1 MNMRNINIKLDK
13 VEEAML
19 VKIQSTNK
27 QYKNIEK
34 LVLDMLRDEYLIITQ
49 KKP

>member
-1 MNMRNINIKLDK
+1 MRNINIKLDK

>member
-1 MNMRNINIKLDK
+1 MRNINIKLDK

-34 LVLDMLRDEYLIITQ
+34 LVLDMLRDEYLNITQ
-49 KKP
+49 KKL

>member
-34 LVLDMLRDEYLIITQ
+34 LVLDMLRDEYLNITQ
-49 KKP
+49 KKL

>member
-1 MNMRNINIKLDK
+1 
-13 VEEAML
+13 ML

>member
-1 MNMRNINIKLDK
+1 MSMKNINIKLDR

-19 VKIQSTNK
+19 IKVQNTNK

-34 LVLDMLRDEYLIITQ
+34 LVLDMLRNEYLNIKQ
-49 KKP
+49 KKQ